1 MYTRKIATMEY
12 KLLKAQREFLEIPHN
27 YTLDVAV
34 YQGGYGSGKTF
45 AGSLLGILLCMTFPG
60 IRGLVGAQTYTL
72 VRDTTLQ
79 TYLEH
84 LDNMGFQEGIDYEW
98 SSTLQKLVFR
108 NTSEVLF
115 RHFDEPNKLKS
126 LNLGFAEIE
135 EMSDIPYETFK
146 MLLGRMRQQPKKEWQ
161 NFTYRIFGHTNP
173 ETQKG
178 WVYKT
183 FAENPAPNYRLIT
196 APTTQNIYLPKGF
209 CDELKKIYDEQ
220 YYNIFVLAQNG
231 EYNKGLVIK
240 DFTEENIREINYQN
254 DLDLHI
260 SCDFNVDPM
269 CWVLAHKTDEKV
281 FYFDEIVLENTTTAK
296 ACEEFCRRYP
306 AHKGAIIVNGDA
318 SGDNRSCTSEYTN
331 YVIIKKKLQQYGY
344 DADIKIKAFN
354 PPIKNRIAA
363 FNAKIR
369 NAEGEICLYVDK
381 KCEKLLYNIYNLKYK
396 EGSSRIDIPA
406 YTQIK
411 QNKELKFL
419 SHPIDAASYLVDF
432 YWPITL

>member
-1 MYTRKIATMEY
+1 MEY
-12 KLLKAQREFLEIPHN
+12 KLLKAQREFLEIPHD

-45 AGSLLGILLCMTFPG
+45 AGSLLGILLCMKFPG

-79 TYLEH
+79 TYIEH
-84 LDNMGFQEGIDYEW
+84 LENMNFQEGIDFEW
-98 SSTLQKLVFR
+98 SSTLQKLTFR
-108 NTSEVLF
+108 NNSEVLF

-126 LNLGFAEIE
+126 LNLGFVEIE

-146 MLLGRMRQQPKKEWQ
+146 MLLGRMRQQPKKNWE

-173 ETQKG
+173 EMQRG

-183 FAENPAPNYRLIT
+183 FVENSAPNYRLIT

-209 CDELKKIYDEQ
+209 CEELKKIYDEQ

-231 EYNKGLVIK
+231 EYNNGLVIK
-240 DFTEENIREINYQN
+240 DFTDANIKEITYQN
-254 DLDLHI
+254 DIDIHI

-269 CWVLAHKTDEKV
+269 CWVIAHKTDEKV
-281 FYFDEIVLENTTTAK
+281 FYLDEIVMENTTTAK
-296 ACEEFCRRYP
+296 ACEEFCKRYP
-306 AHKGAIIVNGDA
+306 NHKGKVIVNGDA

-331 YVIIKKKLQQYGY
+331 YVIIKQKLMQYGNY
-344 DADIKIKAFN
+344 DADIRIKAFN

-363 FNAKIR
+363 FNSKIKNAK
-369 NAEGEICLYVDK
+369 GDICLYVDK
-381 KCEKLLYNIYNLKYK
+381 KCQKLLYNIYNLKYK
-396 EGSSRIDIPA
+396 EGSSRIDIPT
-406 YTQIK
+406 YHQIK

-432 YWPITL
+432 YWPISL